1 MWQIK
6 LQFVLDF
13 ISATKRW
20 NYNIHKSKSKPKC
33 MSAQSSLDKY
43 IKGRRQKNSVQ
54 LYRILKG
61 KAKLWLCQVKC
72 PPAAKICK
80 QMQEKKF
87 LSIVQKQLYIHTKQ
101 QNSVEIRNAQVGDNN
116 LELLDKAGACCIL
129 CKQPNCNS
137 KHCPPETSP
146 PQKPQQWMITEK
158 VRAPL

>member
-1 MWQIK
+1 
-6 LQFVLDF
+6 
-13 ISATKRW
+13 
-20 NYNIHKSKSKPKC
+20 

-146 PQKPQQWMITEK
+146 PQKPQQ
-158 VRAPL
+158 